1 MSFAFAPALTIDVVP
16 VGNAREPVLVM
27 DDALA
32 EPGALRDAAR
42 AVQAWRAMPAGGF
55 PGLRAGLPA
64 AYARALLARL
74 HGPIVARLL
83 GGQPM
88 KVARFECSF
97 SMVCLP
103 PAALTLL
110 QRVPHI
116 DVARPDRVAIM
127 HFLCGPPFGGTA
139 FYRQT
144 STGLEQVGPE
154 ARERYIA
161 ARTEG
166 LALLPPGGGY
176 PGGEI
181 PGYVRTAQIAA
192 RFNRIIAYRSCTLH
206 SGVIEDAALLSS
218 DPAKGRLVTT
228 FFVDYA
234 PA

>member
-1 MSFAFAPALTIDVVP
+1 MRFAFAPALTIDVVP
-16 VGNAREPVLVM
+16 VGNSREPVLVI
-27 DDALA
+27 DDAMEA
-32 EPGALRDAAR
+32 PEALRDAAR
-42 AVQAWRAMPAGGF
+42 AVQPWRAMPPGGF

-64 AYARALLARL
+64 GYARAMLARL
-74 HGPIVARLL
+74 HGAIVARLL
-83 GGQPM
+83 GGGTM

-97 SMVCLP
+97 SMVCFP
-103 PAALTLL
+103 PAELGPL

-139 FYRQT
+139 FYRQRAT
-144 STGLEQVGPE
+144 ELEQIGPE
-154 ARERYIA
+154 ARDRYIA

-176 PGGEI
+176 PGSDI
-181 PGYVRTAQIAA
+181 PGYVRTAEIAA
-192 RFNRIIAYRSCTLH
+192 RFNRVIAYRSCTLH
-206 SGVIEDAALLSS
+206 SGVIEDAALLSP